1 MRISDWSSDVCSSD
15 LIFTSRPAGPARL
28 TTIWT
33 ASSTWTLTALPLFI
47 WMGEILS
54 RTRLSQDLFRGLS
67 PWLGRLPGGLLHVN
81 VAGCTLFAAISGS
94 SAATVATVGKMSIP
108 ELRKRSYP
116 ERMIIWT
123 LAGDGTLGT
132 I

>member
-15 LIFTSRPAGPARL
+15 LIFTSRPAGPAMV

-47 WMGEILS
+47 WMGEILF

-67 PWLGRLPGGLLHVN
+67 PWLGRLDLKSVVEGRSLSVRVDLGCSYIFNKNISIKNIV
-81 VAGCTLFAAISGS
+81 VAFNLYE
-94 SAATVATVGKMSIP
+94 KM
-108 ELRKRSYP
+108 
-116 ERMIIWT
+116 
-123 LAGDGTLGT
+123 
-132 I
+132 

>member
-15 LIFTSRPAGPARL
+15 LIFTSRPAGPAMV

-47 WMGEILS
+47 WMGEILF

-67 PWLGRLPGGLLHVN
+67 PWLGRLQGGLLHGN
-81 VAGCTLFAAISGS
+81 VAGCTL
-94 SAATVATVGKMSIP
+94 SAATSGSPAAPVATVGQMST
-108 ELRKRSYP
+108 P
-116 ERMIIWT
+116 ERSEHSRQ
-123 LAGDGTLGT
+123 GRK
-132 I
+132 